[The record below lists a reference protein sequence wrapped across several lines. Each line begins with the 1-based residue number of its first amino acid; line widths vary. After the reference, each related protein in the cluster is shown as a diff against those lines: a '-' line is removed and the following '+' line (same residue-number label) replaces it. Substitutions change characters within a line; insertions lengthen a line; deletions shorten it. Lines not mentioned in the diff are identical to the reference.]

1 MLGFIVD
8 RKKRCDWNKRANLN
22 DKHGL
27 TCEFIL
33 CLFYLN
39 LLKQIKKKFDRR
51 KGNEIIDR
59 MLNHFFFDILFF
71 KI

>member
-33 CLFYLN
+33 CMFYLN
-39 LLKQIKKKFDRR
+39 LLKQINFFDGKKKNDFY
-51 KGNEIIDR
+51 GQV
-59 MLNHFFFDILFF
+59 
-71 KI
+71 

>member
-39 LLKQIKKKFDRR
+39 LLKQI
-51 KGNEIIDR
+51 N
-59 MLNHFFFDILFF
+59 FFDSQTEKKNYWLNVSGCAPHE
-71 KI
+71 KL